1 MLSSDSVKLE
11 EISRVQQKHF
21 QKLKIELV
29 IWKSRFVPNGTNFD
43 KWIFKS
49 RKVES
54 HSHIDA
60 FINLR
65 NQIDEIR
72 QSQEFI
78 SEDIRRKDSRPT
90 VFETFLD
97 LYLTILRRNESNQ
110 AILLKICEQLTIQ
123 SNLKENFYLKFQIY
137 KASSLNRGMHFIKLA
152 FYIHVV

>member
-11 EISRVQQKHF
+11 EISLVWQKRF

-29 IWKSRFVPNGTNFD
+29 IWKSRFVANGANFS
-43 KWIFKS
+43 KGPFQS

-78 SEDIRRKDSRPT
+78 SEDIRRKDSRP
-90 VFETFLD
+90 
-97 LYLTILRRNESNQ
+97 I
-110 AILLKICEQLTIQ
+110 A
-123 SNLKENFYLKFQIY
+123 
-137 KASSLNRGMHFIKLA
+137 
-152 FYIHVV
+152 